1 MTSNSKRGHDPL
13 FKLFLREPV
22 TARDFLE
29 AHLPEDIRS
38 LVHLDTLRLE
48 SGSYVDEELKELH
61 SDILYSVKMAQDVHC
76 LLYCIVEHQST
87 EDEMMAWRMMKY
99 TIRAMDDH
107 LKKGYKTLPVVVPLL
122 FYHGDVRPYPYSMDW
137 LDCFEQPELARRVLS
152 KPWPLIDVS
161 VLDDDDIK
169 THRRMALL
177 EMVQRDIRLRDGREL
192 LGRLV
197 QLIQT
202 GLNSREQVEA
212 VLRYTI
218 LNGMAGEDIRP
229 YINQLSGAIPEYEEL
244 MGTIAQQLKDEGL
257 EEGIQKGIQQGI
269 EQERQASLERERAI
283 LERERRTL
291 LDSARALIDN
301 GVSPEVVMKTMGL
314 SREELE
320 QPRH

>member
-61 SDILYSVKMAQDVHC
+61 SDILYSVKMAQDERC
-76 LLYCIVEHQST
+76 LLYCVVEHQST
-87 EDEMMAWRMMKY
+87 EDEMMAWRMTKY

-137 LDCFEQPELARRVLS
+137 LDCFEQPELARRVFS

-212 VLRYTI
+212 ILRYTI
-218 LNGMAGEDIRP
+218 LNGMTGEDISP
-229 YINQLSGAIPEYEEL
+229 YINQLSGDIPEYEDL
-244 MGTIAQQLKDEGL
+244 MDTIAQQL
-257 EEGIQKGIQQGI
+257 IRKGA
-269 EQERQASLERERAI
+269 EQERQASQ
-283 LERERRTL
+283 ERERRTL
-291 LDSARALIDN
+291 LDTARALIDN

>member
-61 SDILYSVKMAQDVHC
+61 SDILYSVKMAQDAHC

-169 THRRMALL
+169 AHRRMALL

-192 LGRLV
+192 LERLV
-197 QLIQT
+197 QLIQL

-218 LNGMAGEDIRP
+218 LNGMTGEDIRP
-229 YINQLSGAIPEYEEL
+229 YINQLSGDLPEYEEL
-244 MGTIAQQLKDEGL
+244 MDTIAQQL
-257 EEGIQKGIQQGI
+257 IRKGA
-269 EQERQASLERERAI
+269 EQERQASLEREH
-283 LERERRTL
+283 RTL
-291 LDSARALIDN
+291 LDAARALIDN

-314 SREELE
+314 SREDLE